1 MRRHART
8 LLIGLTC
15 LGVSAGF
22 AGAQFIVFDALTTA
36 KNAVI
41 AGLKEQL
48 LETLTNESS
57 LLKRMARRLSLLTDL
72 AKYVL
77 PDPPRWRTH
86 PIDGDQ
92 FLFAY
97 PFTAALNYGDSGG
110 GGYTR
115 VSRDR
120 EVPGAELA
128 ALQTAAPDAY
138 KAILAALATLDLA
151 DSTLIAGT
159 DQTGQLRFNGRREL
173 SAIEAFMADAIDPS
187 SEQSATAVLDKIS
200 GAELIEGRQQQAR
213 VQFLTAIVEQLL
225 VDNKRD
231 RDTEAAVM
239 NMQFGRLRFGPAAN
253 AAVIA
258 GAAADLRTWQQ
269 P

>member
-1 MRRHART
+1 MRRHSRT
-8 LLIGLTC
+8 LLIALTC

-110 GGYTR
+110 GGYAR

-120 EVPGAELA
+120 EMPGAEVA

-159 DQTGQLRFNGRREL
+159 DQTGQLRFNGRTPCWTHCPVRPAKPFKTRTRR
-173 SAIEAFMADAIDPS
+173 SKSRIPSPNWVVIKCPWFADTAASCRPS
-187 SEQSATAVLDKIS
+187 RNSLNPTSSTP
-200 GAELIEGRQQQAR
+200 GR
-213 VQFLTAIVEQLL
+213 
-225 VDNKRD
+225 
-231 RDTEAAVM
+231 
-239 NMQFGRLRFGPAAN
+239 RF
-253 AAVIA
+253 IK
-258 GAAADLRTWQQ
+258 
-269 P
+269 